1 MVEKGEDYYKSFFKW
16 YFMMVMVKASHKMR
30 MKKTQKTWNPGFGVQ
45 PFGLKSHAS
54 FLLAVWYSKL
64 PNLYKLW
71 FPHL

>member
-1 MVEKGEDYYKSFFKW
+1 
-16 YFMMVMVKASHKMR
+16 MVMVKASHKMR
-30 MKKTQKTWNPGFGVQ
+30 MKKMQKTWNPGFGVQ